1 MAAREWHV
9 GSAECDTVGMV
20 RVSYPA
26 GRAAHRRRCDLR
38 QKSRRSLSSP
48 LLFSTLL
55 TERNDRVEYVFV
67 FAKLVDPSCI
77 TRCHV
82 VGGP

>member
-1 MAAREWHV
+1 MCHTQLGTPHIV
-9 GSAECDTVGMV
+9 GGVICFKKG
-20 RVSYPA
+20 
-26 GRAAHRRRCDLR
+26 
-38 QKSRRSLSSP
+38 RRSLSS
-48 LLFSTLL
+48 LLLISILL

-67 FAKLVDPSCI
+67 FVKLVDASCI

>member
-1 MAAREWHV
+1 MCHTQLGAPHIV
-9 GSAECDTVGMV
+9 GGVICVKRG
-20 RVSYPA
+20 
-26 GRAAHRRRCDLR
+26 
-38 QKSRRSLSSP
+38 RRSLSSP